1 MTRSLSAL
9 PTVLILVTAARVPAQ
24 ETVRPGEPVEGVLE
38 AADTTVTAGQVA
50 RLVPLQAPEGARVVV
65 ALESADFDA
74 YAALVVVHDGGGLTV
89 IDENDDAPGLAGPRD
104 ARVRG
109 IIQPDRSYAVWVGS
123 YEGDGT
129 GAFRLTADLPEP
141 GEAFP
146 VPAPPGSPIR
156 GVLDEEDPVD
166 EQGRRYEVFEVE
178 AGALSRIMAL
188 ADGHAAPALRLEG
201 PDGGAVLAESTDL
214 DGTALLDRTVETAG
228 RYRVVV
234 TATGAT
240 GPFRLRI
247 WTPPLTTAEM
257 GGLAVGDSLI
267 RNDELGFQMPSP
279 GPGFSMV
286 RGFVEPWGRDLL
298 GDYRIWVLQD
308 TESEAERQVM
318 ILWYTMFGTLE
329 AAELER
335 EAAAMAQGLAAS
347 YQAGAPVRTKPA
359 EGGGMEY
366 RATIRP
372 LEMNVASSLR
382 CIGEPGGEDRRG
394 RMLCAVVTSESVYP
408 PGQRLLDGMVI
419 R

>member
-1 MTRSLSAL
+1 MTRSLSAV
-9 PTVLILVTAARVPAQ
+9 PTALIFLTAAPILAQ
-24 ETVRPGEPVEGVLE
+24 EAVRPGEPVEGVLE
-38 AADTTVTAGQVA
+38 PADTTVTTGQVA
-50 RLVPLQAPEGARVVV
+50 RLVPLEAPEGARVAV

-74 YAALVVVHDGGGLTV
+74 YAALVIVHDGGGLTV
-89 IDENDDAPGLAGPRD
+89 IDENDDAPGLAGARD

-109 IIQPDRSYAVWVGS
+109 IIQPDRSYAIWVGS

-129 GAFRLTADLPEP
+129 GAFRLSADTPEP

-146 VPAPPGSPIR
+146 VPAPSGSPVR
-156 GVLDEEDPVD
+156 GVLDGEDPVD
-166 EQGRRYEVFEVE
+166 EQGRPYEVFEVE
-178 AGALSRIMAL
+178 AGALSRVMAL

-201 PDGGAVLAESTDL
+201 PEGGDALAESTALGDA
-214 DGTALLDRTVETAG
+214 ALLDRTVETAG

-247 WTPPLTTAEM
+247 WMPPLTTAEM
-257 GGLAVGDSLI
+257 AGLAVGDSLI
-267 RNDELGFQMPSP
+267 RHDELGFQMPSP
-279 GPGFSMV
+279 GPDFSMV

-335 EAAAMAQGLAAS
+335 EAEAMVQGLAAS
-347 YQAGAPVRTKPA
+347 YQAGAPIRAKPT
-359 EGGGMEY
+359 EGDGLEY

-372 LEMNVASSLR
+372 MEMNLASSLR
-382 CIGEPGGEDRRG
+382 CIGEPGDEDRRG